1 MIILRKRG
9 DFRRKWVDVIDKED
23 SVIVKKKKT
32 VKLHFTKIKQGN
44 NYFWKMNNQEKLP
57 SDSNYSSNYI
67 KIKKEHK
74 TIYFFIIQFN
84 NDR

>member
-1 MIILRKRG
+1 
-9 DFRRKWVDVIDKED
+9 
-23 SVIVKKKKT
+23 
-32 VKLHFTKIKQGN
+32 
-44 NYFWKMNNQEKLP
+44 MNNQEKLP